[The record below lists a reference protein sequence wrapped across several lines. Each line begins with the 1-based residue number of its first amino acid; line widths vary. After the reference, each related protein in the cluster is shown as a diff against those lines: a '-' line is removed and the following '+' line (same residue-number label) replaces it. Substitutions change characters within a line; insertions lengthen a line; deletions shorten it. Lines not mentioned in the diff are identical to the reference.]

1 MSLSSLSAIQ
11 SRIASIEARFAT
23 LQTGRP
29 PVAVLGNGVV
39 QNGSK
44 TAALQS
50 ASHAVSPKTSTPVEL
65 SQKTAFVTA
74 LQHAIGDSQTSNVT
88 SAPAPTHAATQA
100 TSSTVASIRQSA
112 PASSTSHPMP
122 KVNKAVAA
130 FHDEFVAAGTKH
142 GVAPALLAAVAQTES
157 AGNIKARSHV
167 GALGL
172 MQFMPATARSLNV
185 DPLNPTSAIDGAA
198 RLLKSH
204 MKTFGSTDL
213 ALAAYNAGPGNVRK
227 YGGIPPFTETQNYVK
242 KINSLMKG
250 VNS

>member
-1 MSLSSLSAIQ
+1 MPLSSLSAIQ
-11 SRIASIEARFAT
+11 TRIASIEARLAT

-29 PVAVLGNGVV
+29 PMAALGNGAL
-39 QNGSK
+39 QASSNTSSKSLPSATLPK
-44 TAALQS
+44 TA
-50 ASHAVSPKTSTPVEL
+50 TPVDV
-65 SQKTAFVTA
+65 SQKTAFVAA
-74 LQHAIGDSQTSNVT
+74 LQNALGDSQTS
-88 SAPAPTHAATQA
+88 SAAAPLAPTLPVTQA
-100 TSSTVASIRQSA
+100 MSPVTPTTSQTSQVASV
-112 PASSTSHPMP
+112 SHPMP

-130 FHDEFVAAGTKH
+130 FRDDFVAAGTKH

-157 AGNIKARSHV
+157 AGNTKARSHV

-185 DPLNPTSAIDGAA
+185 DPLDPKSAIDGAA

>member
-11 SRIASIEARFAT
+11 TRIASIEARFAS
-23 LQTGRP
+23 LHTGRP
-29 PVAVLGNGVV
+29 PMAVLGNGAV
-39 QNGSK
+39 QSSSK
-44 TAALQS
+44 APSQPLPGAAS
-50 ASHAVSPKTSTPVEL
+50 SKMATPVNS
-65 SQKTAFVTA
+65 SQKTAFVLA
-74 LQHAIGDSQTSNVT
+74 LQDALGDSQTPSVT
-88 SAPAPTHAATQA
+88 SALAQTLPATQSTLA
-100 TSSTVASIRQSA
+100 TRQVPQPSGV
-112 PASSTSHPMP
+112 SHPMP

-130 FHDEFVAAGTKH
+130 FQDEFVAAGTKH
-142 GVAPALLAAVAQTES
+142 GVSPALLAAVAQTES
-157 AGNIKARSHV
+157 AGNTKARSHV
-167 GALGL
+167 GAVGL

-185 DPLNPTSAIDGAA
+185 DPLNPQSAIDGAA

-242 KINSLMKG
+242 KINALMKG